1 MNSYSVLADVY
12 PNTNKMSP
20 ARERGYKSNN
30 QFDNFP
36 SMMNDGRSV
45 PSSWVSNSVVNDG
58 IKKRNNI
65 KSNWEYRQYMTKNAN
80 DIMKYNFTETATD
93 VGFSN
98 SKPEE
103 LPSIQSNKFSS
114 LAPAKAIQSLIEVAE
129 DTLEKQSDLKVN
141 YLTREEL
148 QARRVSP
155 AITQEELMRK
165 KVPITKV
172 MRE

>member
-1 MNSYSVLADVY
+1 
-12 PNTNKMSP
+12 
-20 ARERGYKSNN
+20 
-30 QFDNFP
+30 
-36 SMMNDGRSV
+36 
-45 PSSWVSNSVVNDG
+45 
-58 IKKRNNI
+58 
-65 KSNWEYRQYMTKNAN
+65 
-80 DIMKYNFTETATD
+80 MKYNFTETATD